1 MQHSCAWN
9 GTSYERRSVFHSVDL
24 VLSGAV
30 FMAVVFGHARWRVS
44 ILGVA
49 GLCLGLLMIWQ
60 SSDMLD
66 PAWHTDASRQ
76 AWMNYLPPVLR
87 TMLMFGLGVMLLVIG
102 VANLWAVLRRRPA
115 LIVDE
120 NGITHCPIL
129 QGRRTT
135 PWNDITH
142 IADGNASLLLQRANK
157 IPLVIGY
164 DWFDGTQHEIKS
176 AIEGQWRK
184 GGLSAT

>member
-1 MQHSCAWN
+1 MQHSCAGN